1 MRGLFSSFFAYF
13 LTTAGLVALGVLD
26 SSVIFF
32 LPLGIDVALII
43 LAARRSDLFWLYT
56 LAATAG
62 SVIGAALT
70 YWIGHK
76 IGDAGLV
83 RFIKPSRL
91 KRVQQRVNRSAAAAV
106 AALAVIPPP
115 FPFTAFVLTSGAFK
129 LDRWR
134 FFSTLAGVRLL
145 RFGIEA
151 ALAARFGR
159 GLLAWMDSTAFEVV
173 VALII
178 TLAII
183 GTLISAIAFSR
194 GARADR
200 GLPE

>member
-13 LTTAGLVALGVLD
+13 LTPAGLVALGVLD
-26 SSVIFF
+26 SSLIFF
-32 LPLGIDVALII
+32 LPLGIDVTLII
-43 LAARRSDLFWLYT
+43 LAAWRSELFWLYA

-70 YWIGHK
+70 YWIGHT
-76 IGDAGLV
+76 IGEAGLA
-83 RFIKPSRL
+83 RFIKQSRL
-91 KRVQQRVNRSAAAAV
+91 KRVQQRVSRSAAAAV

-134 FFSTLAGVRLL
+134 FFSTLAAVRLF
-145 RFGIEA
+145 RFGVEA
-151 ALAARFGR
+151 ALAARFGGR
-159 GLLAWMDSTAFEVV
+159 LLTWMDSTVFEVV
-173 VALII
+173 VACII

-183 GTLISAIAFSR
+183 GTLISAIAFHR
-194 GARADR
+194 GAHAGR
-200 GLPE
+200 GTV

>member
-13 LTTAGLVALGVLD
+13 LTPAGLVALGVLD

-43 LAARRSDLFWLYT
+43 LAARRSELFWLYA

-76 IGDAGLV
+76 IGEAGLA
-83 RFIKPSRL
+83 RFIKQSRL
-91 KRVQQRVNRSAAAAV
+91 KRVQQRVSRSAAAAV
-106 AALAVIPPP
+106 AALAVIP
-115 FPFTAFVLTSGAFK
+115 L
-129 LDRWR
+129 
-134 FFSTLAGVRLL
+134 
-145 RFGIEA
+145 
-151 ALAARFGR
+151 
-159 GLLAWMDSTAFEVV
+159 DSTAFEVV
-173 VALII
+173 VAFII

-183 GTLISAIAFSR
+183 GTLISAIAFYR
-194 GARADR
+194 GAHAGR
-200 GLPE
+200 GTV